1 MFENPPKIVVGN
13 NREKRG
19 NNDIGNYRENREIN
33 DVNMSQSL
41 TTLAA
46 VILH

>member
-19 NNDIGNYRENREIN
+19 NNDIGNYCENRENN
-33 DVNMSQSL
+33 DVNITQSL
-41 TTLAA
+41 ATQAA
-46 VILH
+46 VR